1 VQAELGLL
9 HRRAAV
15 RLDEPLV
22 NEARS
27 REANL
32 RFARGTG
39 EHRLV
44 TSDEL
49 DCLVH
54 DLRGPVLAM
63 EHELALFEREVDPV
77 AQRSLRALRGNLEF
91 LRRLLHDVT
100 LTLRPQQREAVCVS
114 LGTLVDAVIAR
125 LPQAAQARVHVDE
138 RTRASVHVD
147 PTRIERVIANLVGNA
162 VRYTDGVIV
171 IRIERVNANARLT
184 VIDAGAGL
192 SADVAARVFD
202 RGERSEHGGEGLGLH
217 LARTIVES
225 YGGRIAVETAPGEG
239 ARFYFELAA
248 VAPSGQPGATRVTP
262 ATSSILCG
270 ASVLLVDDD
279 LHQLRALAEILR
291 GERISVV
298 TATSGPECLIR
309 VMAQRPEVVVLDLNV
324 PGSDPVTL
332 ANSLAKVDAAL
343 PVILTTGLPSDHP
356 AVVRTLAATH
366 GWFLPKPFDPAA
378 LFLVLEHALMTPRR
392 TR

>member
-1 VQAELGLL
+1 M
-9 HRRAAV
+9 
-15 RLDEPLV
+15 RLDEPLAD
-22 NEARS
+22 ESRS
-27 REANL
+27 LEANV

-39 EHRLV
+39 EHLLV

-54 DLRGPVLAM
+54 DLRGPVVAM
-63 EHELALFEREVDPV
+63 EHELALFEREVHAAP
-77 AQRSLRALRGNLEF
+77 QRSLRALRGNLEF

-100 LTLRPQQREAVCVS
+100 LTLRPHQREAVCVS
-114 LGTLVDAVIAR
+114 LGALVDAVIGR

-138 RTRASVHVD
+138 RTRANVRVD
-147 PTRIERVIANLVGNA
+147 PTRIERVIANLVENA
-162 VRYTDGVIV
+162 LRYTDGVIV
-171 IRIERVNANARLT
+171 IRIERMNANARLT

-192 SADVAARVFD
+192 SAEVAARIFD
-202 RGERSEHGGEGLGLH
+202 RGERGALGGEGLGLH

-225 YGGRIAVETAPGEG
+225 YGGRIAVETSPGEG
-239 ARFYFELAA
+239 ARFYFELGA
-248 VAPSGQPGATRVTP
+248 VAAFTQPTTSRGTHAV
-262 ATSSILCG
+262 SSILCG

-291 GERISVV
+291 TERISVV

-332 ANSLAKVDAAL
+332 SNSLAKLDAAL
-343 PVILTTGLPSDHP
+343 PVILTTGLPHDHP
-356 AVVRTLAATH
+356 VVIRTLAATN

-378 LFLVLEHALMTPRR
+378 LFLVLEQALIAPRR